1 MFRPLLIALAAVSMI
16 GTAGAQTA
24 PSPAPAPTRVDA
36 REQIPPALIGAWKF
50 SPTESK
56 FAPGKAPKMQY
67 RIFSYTA
74 DGMLLVDYLTL
85 GANGTMSAGNWTSS
99 FDGTPRVEYMRV
111 YGSTP
116 YAMVVLTMK
125 DARTFDLTAAKHGNV
140 FETGQFVLA
149 PDGQT
154 LTFTYQAGGATSVAV
169 YHPWNLV
176 N

>member
-1 MFRPLLIALAAVSMI
+1 MPRFLISTLAAALMASA
-16 GTAGAQTA
+16 AGAQT
-24 PSPAPAPTRVDA
+24 PAPAPAPAQRVDA
-36 REQIPPALIGAWKF
+36 REMIPPALIGAWKF
-50 SPTESK
+50 SPAESH
-56 FAPGKAPKMQY
+56 FPAGKAPVMQY
-67 RIFSYTA
+67 RIFSYSA

-85 GANGTMSAGNWTSS
+85 GANGAMSAGNWTSS
-99 FDGTPRVEYMRV
+99 FDGTPRVEYTRA

-125 DARTFDLTAAKHGNV
+125 DEHTFDLTAAKHGKV

-149 PDGQT
+149 PDGKT
-154 LTFTYQAGGATSVAV
+154 LTFTYQAGGASFTAV